1 MHQDRKCSFRA
12 LARHCPVGRRQ
23 STRPSVDRA
32 TTSKLSKFRVLM
44 QHALKRCM
52 EKSSRHPNRSIA
64 LGGDLIEVEHPSN
77 HPIPPSYEYELFS
90 NPNPLGAAWG
100 TNQASLFPIVHHPI
114 EKLPRKHLTRA
125 PLRAAT
131 EISVGVLAVL
141 VVVPILLRKWTIV
154 ILVSLTNGYRTEQ
167 NQCDGETD
175 QRFHLVLLLSHRSAT
190 TA

>member
-90 NPNPLGAAWG
+90 NPNPLVAAWR
-100 TNQASLFPIVHHPI
+100 TTQASLFPIVHHPI

-141 VVVPILLRKWTIV
+141 GLVPILFREWAIFIFL
-154 ILVSLTNGYRTEQ
+154 LLTNGYTNWQ
-167 NQCDGETD
+167 NQFECETD
-175 QRFHLVLLLSHRSAT
+175 QRLH
-190 TA
+190 